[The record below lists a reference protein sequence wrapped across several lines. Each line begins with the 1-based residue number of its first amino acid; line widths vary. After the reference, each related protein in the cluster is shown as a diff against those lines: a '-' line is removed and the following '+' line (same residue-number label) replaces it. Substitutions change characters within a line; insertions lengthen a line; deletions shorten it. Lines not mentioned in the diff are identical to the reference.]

1 MCHCARSRHFYFI
14 FCIFKVCM
22 CVGCTYVFVCGLYM
36 CVWGAVHVEAE
47 QVAHVGSFPSPL
59 GCVTELRLSGLAAH
73 TPLPTELS
81 PTPSFPF
88 SPLSLQFVI
97 SHYHSVRP
105 PNCLCGNHFNWQ
117 KVSLAFQLSLPLSN
131 QSYFCD
137 CSHLTL

>member
-1 MCHCARSRHFYFI
+1 MDFPIENILREREYMC
-14 FCIFKVCM
+14 VCVWVVHM
-22 CVGCTYVFVCGLYM
+22 CLCVGCT
-36 CVWGAVHVEAE
+36 CVWGGAVHVEAE